1 MKYAERIDTTTVV
14 NPLICEVQWHTPNAV
29 RDKATEHGLEIA
41 NNIQFGRGTTLP
53 TAEGVRFAL
62 GAAIARLFT

>member
-1 MKYAERIDTTTVV
+1 MKYAQCIDTTVIV
-14 NPLICEVQWHTPNAV
+14 SPLIYAVEWHTPSAV
-29 RDKATEHGLEIA
+29 QDKVAEHGLEIA

-62 GAAIARLFT
+62 GAATRRLFT

>member
-1 MKYAERIDTTTVV
+1 MKYAHRIDTTAIVS
-14 NPLICEVQWHTPNAV
+14 PLIYAVEWHTPSAV

-41 NNIQFGRGTTLP
+41 NNIQFGRDTALP

-62 GAAIARLFT
+62 GSATGRLFT